1 VMYEDH
7 TRARGYVKAVLDAL
21 DKGDETAISENLM
34 AYRELLTEHIK
45 KEDEILYPWMD
56 NNLSTIQVG
65 KLYSQFTKADKEI
78 GFSPEKYERFII
90 NLEEKFKQKE
100 K

>member
-1 VMYEDH
+1 
-7 TRARGYVKAVLDAL
+7 
-21 DKGDETAISENLM
+21 
-34 AYRELLTEHIK
+34 
-45 KEDEILYPWMD
+45 MD